1 MSSIK
6 QRFEENAVIFCASLV
21 LLGFGAGF
29 TARGYLLDS
38 AKRIPVTCSVDGVA
52 NIEKGHAQRMSVLQ
66 ASLVE
71 LEKNASDRQVFSVY
85 QEKYK
90 ESADRIRK
98 DMTAEQA
105 SYQSAINAL
114 STKCVES

>member
-6 QRFEENAVIFCASLV
+6 QRFEENAVIYCASLV
-21 LLGFGAGF
+21 LISFGAGF
-29 TARGYLLDS
+29 TARGTLLES
-38 AKRIPVTCSVDGVA
+38 PKRTPMTCSVDGAV
-52 NIEKGHAQRMSVLQ
+52 NIEQGHAQRMSMLQ

-71 LEKNASDRQVFSVY
+71 LEKNASDRQVYSVY

-98 DMTAEQA
+98 DMSAEQA
-105 SYQSAINAL
+105 SYQSAITAL
-114 STKCVES
+114 SRKCVEP

>member
-1 MSSIK
+1 MSSFK
-6 QRFEENAVIFCASLV
+6 QRFEENSVIFCATLV
-21 LLGFGAGF
+21 VLGFVAGFGA
-29 TARGYLLDS
+29 RGYILNPPQ
-38 AKRIPVTCSVDGVA
+38 RIPVTCSVDGVA
-52 NIEKGHAQRMSVLQ
+52 SIEQGHTQRMSVLQ

-71 LEKNASDRQVFSVY
+71 LEKNASDRLVIYFY

-98 DMTAEQA
+98 DMTAEQT

-114 STKCVES
+114 SKKCADA